1 MVTRIKIKNIP
12 NQSVF
17 GDVFSEFEDIHGMD
31 ITSKILVRE
40 SDCLRYEYLYIFA
53 DTYQFNSLI
62 NLLEGNGVNILE
74 SVDFTDK
81 LVNIIVTNKTNAF
94 INQFPKMFDFDTII
108 EDFTITNIDKD
119 DVLDK
124 ISKLG
129 LENLT
134 PCDYKILH
142 S

>member
-1 MVTRIKIKNIP
+1 MVTRIKIKNLAD
-12 NQSVF
+12 QSVF
-17 GDVFSEFEDIHGMD
+17 GDVFSDFEDIHGFD
-31 ITSKILVRE
+31 LSSKILVRE
-40 SDCLRYEYLYIFA
+40 SDCLRYEYLYVFA
-53 DTYQFNSLI
+53 NTYELNSFV
-62 NLLEGNGVNILE
+62 NLLDGEGVNVIE
-74 SVDFTDK
+74 SIDFTDK
-81 LVNIIVTNKTNAF
+81 LVNIIVSNKTNAF

-108 EDFTITNIDKD
+108 EDFSLGHIDKD
-119 DVLDK
+119 NVLDK